1 MKATALP
8 PNWREEPAP
17 DACKDIGTRWVQSG
31 RCAVVE
37 VPSVVVPS
45 QRNYVVNVGHADFA
59 KLKAEPQDEFSFDPR
74 MWK

>member
-1 MKATALP
+1 
-8 PNWREEPAP
+8 
-17 DACKDIGTRWVQSG
+17 
-31 RCAVVE
+31 VVE